1 MKNRFCNQFCKIN
14 IIIDCVIFVH
24 FPCKIKIKA
33 KCLGTRMVDKKTEH
47 ITKQLFRAF
56 YTNNFGRR
64 LQCNHEVFHSFLLSC
79 KNYIFYVMIAVYYE
93 AIQRCYFYY
102 KSLVIALER
111 YYFSKWKEEKPGDS
125 CILIL
130 LCSSLLIFVSG
141 RSRRKNIASALIYLW
156 CLSQHIL
163 LHFFATLIFLWKVRN
178 VFLWTNII
186 IIVCSNKCISKWK
199 IKNRL

>member
-33 KCLGTRMVDKKTEH
+33 KWIGTRTVGKKATEH
-47 ITKQLFRAF
+47 ISKQLFPLFTLIILDGDYNPLMKYFIDFCWTA
-56 YTNNFGRR
+56 
-64 LQCNHEVFHSFLLSC
+64 
-79 KNYIFYVMIAVYYE
+79 KNIYFMLWLITIKQFKDV
-93 AIQRCYFYY
+93 FYY

-141 RSRRKNIASALIYLW
+141 RSRRKNIASCFNLSLMLITTY
-156 CLSQHIL
+156 SST
-163 LHFFATLIFLWKVRN
+163 FFRHL
-178 VFLWTNII
+178 NI
-186 IIVCSNKCISKWK
+186 SMEG
-199 IKNRL
+199 